1 MTTTSTPPVHDWKAD
16 VELLFEQLQHIDG
29 KAEIVD
35 GRIVLMS
42 PTGVWPSLVA
52 LRIASAL
59 MRYERQSRR
68 GVAVGDN
75 AIFRVN
81 LPDRESFSPDAA
93 YFVGPLAKMGP
104 FQGAPVFAVEVRSA
118 GDYGP
123 RAEQLQAEKRKDYF
137 ACGTQVVWDVNLL
150 SRDVIRCYRAS
161 EPEIPLVFGADDIA
175 HAEPAVPGWTVPVR
189 ELLPEDWTM
198 PEKS

>member
-35 GRIVLMS
+35 GRIIVMS
-42 PTGVWPSLVA
+42 PTQPWPSEVA
-52 LRIASAL
+52 GEIFVSLRSYA
-59 MRYERQSRR
+59 RRQRR
-68 GVAVGDN
+68 GRAVTDN
-75 AIFRVN
+75 ATFKVD
-81 LPDRESFSPDAA
+81 LPNRQSFSPDVA
-93 YFVGPLAKMGP
+93 YHTGDRRPMNHYG
-104 FQGAPVFAVEVRSA
+104 GAPVFAVEVRSA

-123 RAEQLQAEKRKDYF
+123 RAEQLQAEKRNDYF

-150 SRDVIRCYRAS
+150 SSEVIRCYRAS
-161 EPEIPLVFGADDIA
+161 EPETPLVFGPDDIA

-189 ELLPEDWTM
+189 ELLPEDWAL